1 MQSKRPMS
9 ERNNAPQTK
18 TSLVTGAK
26 AIKSM
31 RDIMIA
37 LSYIPIV
44 FFAVCSIIYS
54 HFPPLDAEIY
64 SQYVLTGMCGVVVV
78 FAVTLLFKKKL
89 MFGLVAKSGL
99 WLIAASFLLGA
110 CVCWWGMAPRF
121 LVMSVVFYL
130 LGLIVFSLGTWT
142 GWVVKTIHVA
152 FSLIAAIS
160 GAFLSQSPQAAVAVL
175 ALSIVGYPMLA
186 SYASVRWAS
195 AEFFKLK

>member
-1 MQSKRPMS
+1 MP
-9 ERNNAPQTK
+9 ERNDAPQGK
-18 TSLVTGAK
+18 SSLVAGAK

-64 SQYVLTGMCGVVVV
+64 SQYVLTGMCAVVVV
-78 FAVTLLFKKKL
+78 YAIMILFKKKL

-99 WLIAASFLLGA
+99 WLIAASFLMGA
-110 CVCWWGMAPRF
+110 CVCWWSMSPRF

-130 LGLIVFSLGTWT
+130 LGLIVFSLGSWT
-142 GWVVKTIHVA
+142 GWVVKAIHVA
-152 FSLIAAIS
+152 FSVVAALS
-160 GAFLSQSPQAAVAVL
+160 GAFLLQSPQAAVAVL